1 LVPHNGQIA
10 MATLGETIRTRRK
23 ELGLSQAELAQACG
37 VHLRQIRRYES
48 DEQQPVLTVAVQLAA
63 ALGLSIAELA
73 GEPSAQPRLD
83 GTWWAS
89 WQTFVKGEQ
98 VITSQPVALQQ
109 LGQTVRIEALEHS
122 TEKTIAD
129 YLWRGELRVWDG
141 HILMGWYAA
150 TDENVRDKGTMFFV
164 MHTHGDYA
172 QGRWVGNSYDGPIM
186 SGHAALAHSR
196 DEVLATIDTLIHG
209 GRTEDA
215 A

>member
-1 LVPHNGQIA
+1 MVPHNGQLP
-10 MATLGETIRTRRK
+10 MATLGETIRTRRN

-73 GEPSAQPRLD
+73 GEPSRQPRLD
-83 GTWWAS
+83 GTWWAA
-89 WQTFVKGEQ
+89 WQTFVKGEEI
-98 VITSQPVALQQ
+98 ITSQPVALQQ

-150 TDENVRDKGTMFFV
+150 TEDNVRDKGTMFFV

-196 DEVLATIDTLIHG
+196 DEVLATIETLIHA
-209 GRTEDA
+209 GRNENA